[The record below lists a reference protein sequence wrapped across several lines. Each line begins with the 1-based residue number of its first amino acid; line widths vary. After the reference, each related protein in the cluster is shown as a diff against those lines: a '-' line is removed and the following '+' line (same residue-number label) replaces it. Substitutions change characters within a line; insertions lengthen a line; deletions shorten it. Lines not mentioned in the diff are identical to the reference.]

1 MNRKIAVLIVAF
13 MASCLLSFSA
23 SASLEKSPNDYR
35 DYLSFELDNRLTVLV
50 ISDPEAERSAAS
62 MSVLV
67 GGGDDPAGRA
77 GMAHYLEHMLFLGTE
92 KYPGLDEYRAFI
104 EQNGGS
110 TNAYTAIDL
119 TNYQFEIE
127 PTFLWPAL
135 DRFAQFFIAPLFPVE
150 QIDRERGV
158 VHAEYEMR
166 TQRDGV
172 RRWSA
177 MRQAYNPAHPSS
189 KFVSGTEQTLG
200 GDIRPELIEFFES
213 RYSANLMN
221 LVVVGRESVEQL
233 RSWVTE
239 IFSDIS
245 DVNASA
251 LSVSEPLFAEGTLPA
266 LLLYRTLKNEP
277 KLTLMFPVPNLRE
290 YWRQAPAVY
299 IGNILGHEGRGSLL
313 SDLKQQ
319 GWANGLYVG
328 SGNTGINS
336 HTISVVIS
344 LTEEGLQRWRDAAAY
359 TFQYIREIER
369 RGIEKWRFDE
379 QKLLSEIGF
388 RFADV
393 NSSRDYVTG
402 LADALHFY
410 PRDELLVALYRVQDY
425 DPELIRDILARM
437 NPGNVLTI
445 LSSMT
450 AETNQV
456 TPYIGTEFA
465 LTPFAKQTLDYWST
479 DIADAT
485 HWLPGP
491 NEFLPQDFELVSVDA
506 MSKPQRIVTSPG
518 FELWYQNDVSFDVP
532 KANFYVSVRNP
543 FTQRSIDSSVLM
555 DLFVSAVNDQLNE
568 YSYPATLAGLEYSL
582 YPHSR
587 GFSFKVS
594 GYSEKQSVLLEKIID
609 VLKAPEFDSQ
619 RFEIYREQRIR
630 SVRNRLKDTAY
641 RQAFGELY
649 AAIVEP
655 NWTDEEELAV
665 LEAVSLPELEDYAA
679 TLFADA
685 QVVALAHGN
694 LLEPEAIAMADLVR
708 ARLIA
713 DANSLEVRKSRVVN
727 LPGAGPFLRQLE
739 LSKSDSAIAV
749 YLQGEA
755 RTPEESARYAL
766 FAQTLQTEF
775 FSQLRSVQ
783 QLGYVVFSTFM
794 PVGQIPGVAFVIQ
807 SPDVSP
813 KQMHTAI
820 GTFLDGFHQ
829 WIRDMSDEQ
838 FESHKEGL
846 IALIQLKESTLTERT
861 EQYWRAIDE
870 NDTNFDRRDRVAKIV
885 ASMEKESFEQF
896 IFNLLGEERNKK
908 LVVLAYGTNIEAP
921 KTRHA
926 ESGRVISDVRQFK
939 RNAEFF
945 PRS

>member
-1 MNRKIAVLIVAF
+1 MNRKTAVLIVAF
-13 MASCLLSFSA
+13 VTSCLVSFGA
-23 SASLEKSPNDYR
+23 RASLEKSPNDYR

-50 ISDPEAERSAAS
+50 ISDPDAERSAAS
-62 MSVLV
+62 MSLLV
-67 GGGDDPAGRA
+67 GGGDDPAGRE

-127 PTFLWPAL
+127 PAFLRPAL

-150 QIDRERGV
+150 QIGRERGV

-177 MRQAYNPAHPSS
+177 MRQAYNPSHPSS

-200 GDIRPELIEFFES
+200 GDIRPELIEFFKS

-221 LVVVGRESVEQL
+221 LVVVGREPVEQL
-233 RSWVTE
+233 QSWVTE
-239 IFSDIS
+239 IFSNIA
-245 DVNASA
+245 DVNASS
-251 LSVSEPLFAEGTLPA
+251 LSVSEPLFADGALPA
-266 LLLYRTLKNEP
+266 LLQYRTLKNEP

-313 SDLKQQ
+313 SDLKEQ

-344 LTEEGLQRWRDAAAY
+344 LTEEGLRRWQEAAAY
-359 TFQYIREIER
+359 TFQYIREIDR

-379 QKLLSEIGF
+379 QKLLSEIEF

-393 NSSRDYVTG
+393 NSSSDYVTV

-410 PRDELLVALYRVQDY
+410 PRNELLVALYQVQDY

-437 NPGNVLTI
+437 NPSNVLTI
-445 LSSMT
+445 LSSVN
-450 AETNQV
+450 AETNQI
-456 TPYIGTEFA
+456 TPYIGTEYA
-465 LTPFAKQTLDYWST
+465 LMPITRQTLDSWSA
-479 DIADAT
+479 DIADASN
-485 HWLPGP
+485 WLPGP
-491 NEFLPQDFELVSVDA
+491 NEFLPQDFELVSADE
-506 MSKPQRIVTSPG
+506 MPKPQRIVTSPG
-518 FELWYQNDVSFDVP
+518 FELWHQSDVSFEVP
-532 KANFYVSVRNP
+532 RANFYVSVRNP
-543 FTQRSIDSSVLM
+543 YKQRSVESSVLM
-555 DLFVSAVNDQLNE
+555 DLFISAVNDQLNE

-594 GYSEKQSVLLEKIID
+594 GYSEKQAVLLEKIID
-609 VLKAPEFDSQ
+609 VLKAPEFDAQ

-641 RQAFGELY
+641 HQAFGELY
-649 AAIVEP
+649 STLLEP
-655 NWTDEEELAV
+655 NWTDEEELAA
-665 LEAVSLPELEDYAA
+665 LAAVSLDELEDYAA
-679 TLFADA
+679 ALFVDA
-685 QVVALAHGN
+685 QVVALSHGN
-694 LLEPEAIAMADLVR
+694 VLETEAIAMADLVR
-708 ARLIA
+708 TSLIA
-713 DANSLEVRKSRVVN
+713 DANAVQVGKNRVVN
-727 LPGAGPFLRQLE
+727 LPDTGPFFRRLE
-739 LSKSDSAIAV
+739 LGKSDSAIAV
-749 YLQGEA
+749 YLQGED

-807 SPDVSP
+807 SPDVDP
-813 KQMHTAI
+813 QQMHTAI
-820 GTFLDGFHQ
+820 NVFLDGFHS
-829 WIRDMSDEQ
+829 WLADLSDEQ

-846 IALIQLKESTLTERT
+846 IALIQQKESTLTERT
-861 EQYWRAIDE
+861 EWYWRAIDE
-870 NDTNFDRRDRVAKIV
+870 KDTGFDRRERVAQIV
-885 ASMEKESFEQF
+885 AAMEKESFEKF
-896 IFNLLGEERNKK
+896 IFDLLGEQRNRK
-908 LVVLAYGTNIEAP
+908 LVILAYGTNLAAP
-921 KTRHA
+921 KTNYA
-926 ESGRVISDVRQFK
+926 ESGQVVSDVRQFK

-945 PRS
+945 PHS